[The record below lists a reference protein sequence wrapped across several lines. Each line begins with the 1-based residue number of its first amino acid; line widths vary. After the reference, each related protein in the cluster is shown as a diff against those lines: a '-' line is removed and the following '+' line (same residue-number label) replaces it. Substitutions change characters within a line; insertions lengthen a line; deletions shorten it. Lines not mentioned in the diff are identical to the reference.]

1 MLKYHIKNKNLI
13 SYIIN
18 KMLKTIGL
26 LSILPMLSFAFF
38 IPFSFTN
45 THETKENANVVVYDE
60 KNASLYTGAKI
71 CPFINYVD
79 KELCDANISV
89 VDTNRKEVG
98 YYREDFKMNL
108 DPKDL
113 CPLLELVDK
122 TFCNSTHDNYK
133 NVAEKVDINP
143 KDLCPLLELVQT
155 KLCS

>member
-1 MLKYHIKNKNLI
+1 
-13 SYIIN
+13 
-18 KMLKTIGL
+18 MLKTIGL

-38 IPFSFTN
+38 IPFSLSN

-79 KELCDANISV
+79 KELCNDNISV
-89 VDTNRKEVG
+89 VDIHKKEDA
-98 YYREDFKMNL
+98 YYPGDFKMKL

-122 TFCNSTHDNYK
+122 TFCNSTHDLSKYDTKAMKEATDMNDNHK
-133 NVAEKVDINP
+133 NVIGKVDVDP
-143 KDLCPLLELVQT
+143 KDLCPLLELIET